1 MYCCVDE
8 EKAND
13 WFEGSSK
20 IAAGRGNI
28 ERIPDNSAGIRAL
41 ETIRG
46 ELYKTHKQLPHELY
60 APPLADNI
68 PIGNVL

>member
-1 MYCCVDE
+1 VLTRKKQKTGS
-8 EKAND
+8 KAAQ
-13 WFEGSSK
+13 K

-28 ERIPDNSAGIRAL
+28 EPIPDNSAGIRAP

-46 ELYKTHKQLPHELY
+46 ELYKTDKQLPHELY
-60 APPLADNI
+60 ARPLADNI